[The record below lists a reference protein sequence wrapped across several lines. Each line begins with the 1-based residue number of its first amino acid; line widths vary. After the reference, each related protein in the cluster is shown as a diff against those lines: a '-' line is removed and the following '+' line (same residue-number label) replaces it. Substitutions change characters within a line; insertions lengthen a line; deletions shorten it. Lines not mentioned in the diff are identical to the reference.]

1 MVPFRASYD
10 HLFVR
15 FVTNAIQS
23 VMCRYCSV
31 SPHSRYSIQ
40 FQPSN
45 RTFVQ
50 ASWTER
56 CICTTWLV
64 KTEPLVPSPLSYLIQ
79 SAAILGDF
87 YYTFF
92 VMSSCVFLVQMAGIS
107 IKRLPHRGNAE
118 FLRFRFFFRRSVSTP
133 DQIAHLWPCFNHKGL
148 VFFSYVLHQKSLSF
162 PHALSLN
169 HGRRTQCWNK
179 IKQLFHFSVA
189 LLSLRSFGI
198 CS

>member
-50 ASWTER
+50 ARWTER

-107 IKRLPHRGNAE
+107 IKRLPHRGYAK
-118 FLRFRFFFRRSVSTP
+118 FLRFRFFFFGDLSLLPIRLHTYGR
-133 DQIAHLWPCFNHKGL
+133 
-148 VFFSYVLHQKSLSF
+148 VLTTRVLSF
-162 PHALSLN
+162 FLTFFTRN
-169 HGRRTQCWNK
+169 RY
-179 IKQLFHFSVA
+179 
-189 LLSLRSFGI
+189 RSHMRYR
-198 CS
+198 